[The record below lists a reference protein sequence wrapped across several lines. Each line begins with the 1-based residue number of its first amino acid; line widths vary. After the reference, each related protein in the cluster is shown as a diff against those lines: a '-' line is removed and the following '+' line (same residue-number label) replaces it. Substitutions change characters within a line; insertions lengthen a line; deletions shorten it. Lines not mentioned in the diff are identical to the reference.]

1 MPRFLPPLLILT
13 LGLLAYSDSFHG
25 PFIFDDIISL
35 RDNPQIRGLLAAHPP
50 GVLPDAIS
58 ARPVLILTFKLNYLL
73 GKLNVESYHVVNLI
87 IHLAV
92 GLLLYGIVRRTIHN
106 PALATAIAAIWI
118 VHPLNTEAVTYIVQ
132 RSESL
137 AALFYLAVI
146 YCLIRRADGG
156 GVAWSIAAVICC
168 ALGMGT
174 KEVLVTAPLIA
185 LLFDRTFLAGSFA
198 AALRRRRWL
207 YAGLAATW
215 IIGALV
221 VFGERQSP
229 TIGFHIGIS
238 PLEYARTELN
248 VIAHYFLLSVWPRR
262 LALDYYDWPV
272 ARRWTD
278 VGWGGWLVVVLI
290 IAVIVALWKKPRL
303 GFLGAWVLVIL
314 APSSSFVPLPSE
326 IAAER
331 RMYLPLMAII
341 ALMVV
346 GGWAMLRRT
355 RPGRIFAVAAVCAVV
370 CILGTLTFQRN
381 HLYASAIDIMAD
393 AVAARPN
400 NPRALYDYGNALSD
414 AGYAQPEGSPAAVA
428 YATAAADAFARSI
441 HARPDNDLA
450 WDHLGQSLLETKN
463 WTAAFDFFTDAIT
476 AHPPFAAEAYLQRG
490 KLRAQHG
497 DLANAVTDFRSSIAL
512 RPNDPAAHY
521 FLAVA
526 LELTHD
532 LAGAKTEYQR
542 TLDISPQFKDARA
555 RLGRLRASGK

>member
-1 MPRFLPPLLILT
+1 MRQYLPPLLVLV
-13 LGLLAYSDSFHG
+13 LGFLVYSDSFHG
-25 PFIFDDIISL
+25 PFIFDDILSL
-35 RDNPQIRGLLAAHPP
+35 RENPQIRGLLAARPP

-73 GKLNVESYHVVNLI
+73 GKLNVESYHIANLI

-92 GLLLYGIVRRTIHN
+92 GLLLYEIVRRTVAN
-106 PALATAIAAIWI
+106 AALATAVAAIWI
-118 VHPLNTEAVTYIVQ
+118 VHPLNTEAVTFIVQ

-146 YCLIRRADGG
+146 FCLIRRAGAG
-156 GVAWSIAAVICC
+156 AAAWSIAAVICC

-174 KEVLVTAPLIA
+174 KEVLVTAPLLA
-185 LLFDRTFLAGSFA
+185 LLYDRAFLAGSFA

-207 YAGLAATW
+207 YTGLAATW
-215 IIGALV
+215 VIGAFV

-248 VIAHYFLLSVWPRR
+248 VIAHYLLLSFWPHR

-272 ARRWTD
+272 ARRWAD
-278 VGWGGWLVVVLI
+278 VGWGGWLVVVLA

-341 ALMVV
+341 VLIVV
-346 GGWAMLRRT
+346 GGWAILRRT
-355 RPGRIFAVAAVCAVV
+355 RPGRIFALAAVCAVV

-381 HLYASAIDIMAD
+381 HLYANAIDIMAD

-400 NPRALYDYGNALSD
+400 NARALYDYGNALSE
-414 AGYAQPEGSPAAVA
+414 AGYAQPEGSPAAIA
-428 YATAAADAFARSI
+428 YATAAADAFRRSI
-441 HARPDNDLA
+441 QARPDNYLA

-463 WTAAFDFFTDAIT
+463 WPAAFDFFTDAIT
-476 AHPPFAAEAYLQRG
+476 VHPAFAAEAYLQRG
-490 KLRAQHG
+490 KLRAQRG
-497 DLANAVTDFRSSIAL
+497 DLIGAIADFRQSIAL
-512 RPNDPAAHY
+512 RPDDPNAHY
-521 FLAVA
+521 FLAIA
-526 LELTHD
+526 LQLAHD
-532 LAGAKTEYQR
+532 PAGAKTEYER
-542 TLDISPQFKDARA
+542 TLTISPQFKDARA
-555 RLGRLRASGK
+555 RLDRLLVSGK